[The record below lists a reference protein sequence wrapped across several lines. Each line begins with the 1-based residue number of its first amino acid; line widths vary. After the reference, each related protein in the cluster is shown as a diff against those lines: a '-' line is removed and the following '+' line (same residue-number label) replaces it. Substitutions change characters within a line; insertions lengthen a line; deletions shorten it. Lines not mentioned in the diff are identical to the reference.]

1 MKVIGFF
8 CRLEARASGFKSDLF
23 RKFLYPF
30 IFIMSE
36 LNLVEYNAV
45 RESGA
50 GIWNYEGRGLIEVSG
65 GEAVQFLNGLITND
79 IAKLEENKWMFA
91 AFPNAQGRLLA
102 MTRVLRTGDKFL
114 FDTGSV
120 TRRKV
125 YENLFRFTFA
135 GDFIVHDMSDDFN
148 CLSVQGENS
157 VELIGQIS
165 GGKVAA
171 ENEIAEFEF
180 SGEKILMIRA
190 RHLSENGFDLFAPKT
205 VFENLTEQ
213 LENLGAAKIGD
224 EAFETLRIE
233 QGTPRYGVDMDE
245 TNVVLET
252 GIDSAVNFNKGCY
265 IGQEIIARIHF
276 RGHVA
281 KKLTGLVFEDENAE
295 INHGDE
301 IKTLDDKNAGKIT
314 SVTFS
319 PKIGKKI
326 ALGYVRYAFLE
337 KGTELKIGEAKAS
350 VEDLPFV

>member
-1 MKVIGFF
+1 
-8 CRLEARASGFKSDLF
+8 
-23 RKFLYPF
+23 
-30 IFIMSE
+30 MSE

-91 AFPNAQGRLLA
+91 AFPNAQGRLIA
-102 MTRVLRTGDKFL
+102 MVRVLKTNGKFL

-120 TRRKV
+120 TRQKIF
-125 YENLFRFTFA
+125 ENLFRFTFA
-135 GDFIVHDMSDDFN
+135 GDFIVHDLSDDFD
-148 CLSVQGENS
+148 CLSVQGKKS
-157 VELIGQIS
+157 AELIGQLFNN
-165 GGKVAA
+165 KTPD

-180 SGEKILMIRA
+180 GGEKIFAIQSK
-190 RHLSENGFDLFAPKT
+190 HLSQKGFDLFAPKAI
-205 VFENLTEQ
+205 FEDLTEQ
-213 LENLGAAKIGD
+213 LKNLGAAKIGD
-224 EAFETLRIE
+224 QAFETLRIE

-252 GIDSAVNFNKGCY
+252 GIDEAVNFNKGCY

-281 KKLTGLVFEDENAE
+281 KKLTGLIFEDENAE

-319 PKIGKKI
+319 PKLGKKI

-337 KGTELKIGEAKAS
+337 KGTELKVGEAKAS
-350 VEDLPFV
+350 VEELPFV